1 MTNSSVSKDG
11 YYAVFSS
18 SDKNS
23 YIVTTNGGLPLS
35 LSKGHKELL
44 KTIGV
49 DWEKAECK
57 NADFFYTGK
66 GKSIRDFLDG
76 CQ

>member
-1 MTNSSVSKDG
+1 MNSATSKDG
-11 YYAVFSS
+11 YYSVFSS
-18 SDKNS
+18 SDKTA
-23 YIVTTNGGLPLS
+23 YIVTTNGGMPLS

-44 KTIGV
+44 EAIGV
-49 DWEKAECK
+49 NWKSAECK

-76 CQ
+76 YQ